1 MSLRFDAAV
10 KELAQT
16 GPRGFLAEF
25 DAVPSLPVSVLNVD
39 LSTVTAATDV
49 VFGLGD
55 PLQEVVHI
63 DFQSG
68 PAEGKH
74 RDLLAYSALLHRL
87 YRVPVHTIV
96 VLLRPEA
103 RHRNLDGKVRYE
115 SRPGRGKMD
124 FGYEVVELWRR
135 PAEQL
140 LKGDLAT
147 VPLAPLGQL
156 PAGLSLQEGLADV
169 IRRLVERLE
178 REATPELAHK
188 LLTAAFVLTGL
199 RVDKDTVRQLFQ
211 GVQAMRESSAYQLIL
226 EEGAAEGAQKILLGL
241 GRKRFGQPDE
251 ATRAAVVAITDFAR
265 LEQLVERVYDT
276 SSWEELLQTP

>member
-1 MSLRFDAAV
+1 
-10 KELAQT
+10 
-16 GPRGFLAEF
+16 
-25 DAVPSLPVSVLNVD
+25 
-39 LSTVTAATDV
+39 V

-103 RHRNLDGKVRYE
+103 RHCNLDGKVRYE

-147 VPLAPLGQL
+147 VPPAPLGQL

-178 REATPELAHK
+178 REATPEQAHK

-199 RVDKDTVRQLFQ
+199 RVDKAMVRQLFE
-211 GVQAMRESSAYQLIL
+211 GARAMRESSAYQLIL
-226 EEGAAEGAQKILLGL
+226 EEGATEQNQKIVLLQ
-241 GRKRFGQPDE
+241 GRRRFGEPDE
-251 ATRAAVVAITDFAR
+251 ATRAAVQAITDLTR
-265 LEQLVERVYDT
+265 LERLSERMFDAG
-276 SSWEELLQTP
+276 SWEELLKTP